1 MVLFSFMFDAR
12 KSGILLKQLK
22 HVVRDLDMLNKN
34 EEARSTDPFA
44 SLDIEPT
51 SKSLGLCLVSDISI
65 SSFKYKCYILMQMQ
79 YTKNL
84 KPRI

>member
-1 MVLFSFMFDAR
+1 MVLFSFMFDAL

-22 HVVRDLDMLNKN
+22 HVRDPDMLNKN
-34 EEARSTDPFA
+34 EEARSTDPFG

-51 SKSLGLCLVSDISI
+51 SKSLGLRLVSDISI
-65 SSFKYKCYILMQMQ
+65 SFKYKCYILMQMQ

>member
-1 MVLFSFMFDAR
+1 MVLFSFMFDAL

-22 HVVRDLDMLNKN
+22 HVRDLDMLNKN
-34 EEARSTDPFA
+34 EEARSTDPFG

-51 SKSLGLCLVSDISI
+51 SKSLGLRLVSDISI
-65 SSFKYKCYILMQMQ
+65 SFKYKCYILMQMQ
-79 YTKNL
+79 CTKNL